1 MPSVDIPLILL
12 FYELLLGYFA
22 YGTSLTAM
30 LPNVIFT
37 CLCFGI
43 PLGLLAL
50 ALRGTSRKIYSIV
63 IRLLLAIPF
72 LVEFFIYMQF
82 KTLYDINT
90 MLFGG
95 AGALGGFA
103 STIKDLVFSPTGI
116 LYLFLFL
123 LPTILYVVRIIIR
136 KNFKKYEPWKIGLMA
151 LLIPIAFFAN
161 QITIKVTPELSS
173 LRDTQYNFQGA
184 YKEFGLNETLLLD
197 LRAMMSSPED
207 SEFQSVE
214 VPLTA
219 LPTSTP
225 TPIPTPVPTVP
236 GATPTPTPT
245 PTPEPQPQV
254 MDIDF
259 DSLREMGGTIAS
271 LADYCEGLE
280 PTYTNEYTGL
290 FAGKNLIMITAE
302 AFTAEV
308 IDPVRTPYLYR
319 LATRGINFT
328 DSYVPATA
336 GTIGGEF
343 SHISGMLPY
352 DGGVSLMHLVN
363 RGSTYFTMGQR
374 LNALG
379 YYGAAFHNNDYQF
392 YDRHITHNGLG
403 YSEGYTGWGN
413 GLESYIDPNWPESD
427 LQMMECTLPTY
438 INQQPF
444 NIYYM
449 SVSGHSNYS
458 RYANAQSRRHWDE
471 TIDLDGQVSDTIRA
485 YQACQIDLDRAIGY
499 ILEELEAHGLLDDT
513 VIAICADHYPYGLEQ
528 PYLEELYGHSITTTM
543 QRDHNRLIIWS
554 GCLEDED
561 PIIVDTP
568 TSSLDM
574 LPTLLNLFGIEY
586 DSRLLPGRDVFS
598 DAMPLVFNLGYEW
611 KTDLGTFAGGR
622 FTPVSE
628 DIVVPDGYVEAVSTI
643 ARNRINYCRQVLS
656 SHFFEYAVGD
666 PNADI
671 SEEN

>member
-1 MPSVDIPLILL
+1 MFPS
-12 FYELLLGYFA
+12 
-22 YGTSLTAM
+22 
-30 LPNVIFT
+30 VIFT
-37 CLCFGI
+37 CLCAGI
-43 PLGLLAL
+43 PLGLLSL
-50 ALRGTSRKIYSIV
+50 AFKGKLRFIFGII

-82 KTLYDINT
+82 KTFYDINT

-95 AGALGGFA
+95 TGAFGGFA
-103 STIKDLVFSPTGI
+103 STIKEMVFSSKGI
-116 LYLFLFL
+116 LYILLYL
-123 LPTILYVVRIIIR
+123 LPTIIYVV
-136 KNFKKYEPWKIGLMA
+136 KNILKKAHKKYDAWKIGFMA
-151 LLIPIAFFAN
+151 LLIPVAFFAN
-161 QITIKVTPELSS
+161 QIIIKTTPELMS
-173 LRDTQYNFQGA
+173 LRDSQYNFQGA
-184 YKEFGLNETLLLD
+184 HREFGLTESLMLD
-197 LRAMMSSPED
+197 LRALMSGPQEV
-207 SEFQSVE
+207 EFQTVE
-214 VPLTA
+214 VPLVV

-225 TPIPTPVPTVP
+225 TQTPTPAPTIP
-236 GATPTPTPT
+236 GATFTPTPTPT
-245 PTPEPQPQV
+245 LEPQPQV

-259 DSLREMGGTIAS
+259 DALREMGGTIAN

-280 PTYTNEYTGL
+280 PSYTNEYTGL

-302 AFTAEV
+302 AFTAEA
-308 IDPVRTPYLYR
+308 IDPIRTPYLYR

-363 RGSTYFTMGQR
+363 RGSTFFTMGQR
-374 LNALG
+374 LNSLG

-413 GLESYIDPNWPESD
+413 GLESYINPNWPESD
-427 LQMMECTLPTY
+427 LEMMECTLPTY
-438 INQQPF
+438 IDQQPF

-471 TIDLDGQVSDTIRA
+471 TADLEGQCSDTIRA
-485 YQACQIDLDRAIGY
+485 YMACQIDLDRAIGY
-499 ILEELEAHGLLDDT
+499 ILGELEARGLLDDT
-513 VIAICADHYPYGLEQ
+513 VIAICADHYPYGLEHE
-528 PYLEELYGHSITTTM
+528 YLEELYGHSITTTM
-543 QRDHNRLIIWS
+543 ERDHNRLIIWS
-554 GCLEDED
+554 GCLEHDD

-611 KTDLGTFAGGR
+611 RTDLGTYAGGR
-622 FTPVSE
+622 FTPISE
-628 DIVVPDGYVEAVSTI
+628 DIAVPDGYIEAVTQI
-643 ARNRINYCRQVLS
+643 AQNRISYCRQVLA

-666 PNADI
+666 PNAVTEDG
-671 SEEN
+671 N